1 LTLNF
6 LNQNFTFSIKR
17 HKDIQTFLCIAFGIK
32 LLSLLDLINGC
43 LRTVKEVKIHEGKT
57 ANNCSIRGV
66 LNVLV
71 KLEPEWQIQWIM
83 SCLHHT
89 WHHHG
94 LILHGL
100 IHLRHSWVSYPHN
113 LLRYILHHHLRSR
126 LHPHIILWLCL
137 AKPRRHHHLR
147 VLRSSP
153 NSRVTHSSGSCY
165 HLLLLHQVYWHGIST
180 ILNLN
185 HLIRIRHGWR
195 WHHWW
200 CLMRHRSLLLSNS
213 LLSKFSIAMSKRAT
227 IFVWAIFS

>member
-1 LTLNF
+1 M
-6 LNQNFTFSIKR
+6 
-17 HKDIQTFLCIAFGIK
+17 
-32 LLSLLDLINGC
+32 
-43 LRTVKEVKIHEGKT
+43 
-57 ANNCSIRGV
+57 
-66 LNVLV
+66 LV

-137 AKPRRHHHLR
+137 AKSRRHHHLR

-227 IFVWAIFS
+227 IFVWAIFSLIEELALNCFEVGIAGCLCLSSIFGIHNLLLIHILDRRIVVWRSKYRC